1 MPIDTQLTTLFCLI
15 DDFCTDIS
23 EQVEQHMLTCGK
35 IKRVRQSQIFASEV
49 ITLVLWFHLTG
60 SRNFKAFYL
69 YWAKPFLSR
78 YFPNLPSY
86 SRFIELKAK
95 YVMYFVALIE
105 SLKVSSVGIA
115 FVDSTKLA
123 VCHNKRIYQH
133 RVFAD
138 SASRGKTSVDWFYG
152 FKIHLICDHIGRLIS
167 YCITTG
173 NVDDRKVLPD
183 LIEHSQL
190 KGKLFGDRGYVGKNW
205 KSRLAEVGVQLI
217 TRVKR
222 NMKPQSLDPFDSAVL
237 RKRGIIEAPFNLMKS
252 QFDLEHTR
260 HRSKIGLLTT
270 IFAALT
276 LYALVLVHGYKSG
289 IQQILKPIELKSA

>member
-1 MPIDTQLTTLFCLI
+1 MISKCLSTYNTFLLCVFALI
-15 DDFCTDIS
+15 FQSRLSNICS
-23 EQVEQHMLTCGK
+23 LVARLNG
-35 IKRVRQSQIFASEV
+35 VRQSQICPFEV
-49 ITLVLWFHLTG
+49 ITLLLWFHLTG
-60 SRNFKAFYL
+60 SRNYKTFYL

-95 YVMYFVALIE
+95 YVMYFVALVEI
-105 SLKVSSVGIA
+105 LKVSSTGIA

-123 VCHNKRIYQH
+123 VCHNKLIHQH

-138 SASRGKTSVDWFYG
+138 SATWGKTLVDWFYG

-183 LIEHSQL
+183 LIEHSKQ

-205 KSRLAEVGVQLI
+205 KFCIAEVGVQLI

-222 NMKPQSLDPFDSAVL
+222 NMKPQCLDPFDSAVL
-237 RKRGIIEAPFNLMKS
+237 RKRGIIEAPFNVMKS

-260 HRSKIGLLTT
+260 QRSKIRLLSA

-276 LYALVLVHGYKSG
+276 FYALVLVNGYKSG
-289 IQQILKPIELKSA
+289 IQQILKPIESKST

>member
-15 DDFCTDIS
+15 DDFCTDIT
-23 EQVEQHMLTCGK
+23 QNVEQYMLTYGQT
-35 IKRVRQSQIFASEV
+35 KRLRQSKIHASEV
-49 ITLVLWFHLTG
+49 ITLLLWFHLTG

-69 YWAKPFLSR
+69 YWAKPFLCS
-78 YFPNLPSY
+78 YFTNLPSY

-95 YVMYFVALIE
+95 YAMYFVALIE
-105 SLKVSSVGIA
+105 SLKVHSAGIA
-115 FVDSTKLA
+115 FIDSTKLA
-123 VCHNKRIYQH
+123 VCHNKRIHQH

-152 FKIHLICDHIGRLIS
+152 FKLHLICDHIGRLVS

-183 LIEHSQL
+183 LIEHSKL

-222 NMKPQSLDPFDSAVL
+222 NMKPQVLAPFDHAVL
-237 RKRGIIEAPFNLMKS
+237 KKRGIIEAPFKLMKS
-252 QFDLEHTR
+252 QFDLEHSR
-260 HRSKIGLLTT
+260 HRSKMGLLTT

-276 LYALVLVHGYKSG
+276 LYALVLVNGYKSG
-289 IQQILKPIELKSA
+289 IQQILKPIDLNSA

>member
-15 DDFCTDIS
+15 DDFCSDIS
-23 EQVEQHMLTCGK
+23 EQVEQYMLTCGK
-35 IKRVRQSQIFASEV
+35 LKRVRQSQICASEV
-49 ITLVLWFHLTG
+49 ITLLLWFHLTG

-69 YWAKPFLSR
+69 YWAKPFLSG

-95 YVMYFVALIE
+95 YVMYFVALVE
-105 SLKVSSVGIA
+105 SLKVSSAGIA

-138 SASRGKTSVDWFYG
+138 SATRGKTSVDWFYG
-152 FKIHLICDHIGRLIS
+152 FKIHLICDHIGRLVS

-190 KGKLFGDRGYVGKNW
+190 TGKLFGDRGYVGKNW
-205 KSRLAEVGVQLI
+205 RSRLAEVGVQLI

-222 NMKPQSLDPFDSAVL
+222 NMKPQSLDAFDSAVL
-237 RKRGIIEAPFNLMKS
+237 RKRGIIEAPFHLMKS

-276 LYALVLVHGYKSG
+276 LYALVLVNGYKSG
-289 IQQILKPIELKSA
+289 IQQILKPIELKFT

>member
-1 MPIDTQLTTLFCLI
+1 MPIDTQLTSLFCLI

-23 EQVEQHMLTCGK
+23 VDVQQYMLTFGGAKRQRKSK
-35 IKRVRQSQIFASEV
+35 ISASEV
-49 ITLVLWFHLTG
+49 ITLLLWFHLTG
-60 SRNFKAFYL
+60 SRNFKTFYL
-69 YWAKPFLSR
+69 YWAKPFLAS

-86 SRFIELKAK
+86 NRFIELKAK

-105 SLKVSSVGIA
+105 SLKVPSAGIA
-115 FVDSTKLA
+115 FIDSTKIA
-123 VCHNKRIYQH
+123 VCHNKRINQH

-138 SASRGKTSVDWFYG
+138 SATRGKSSVDWFYG

-173 NVDDRKVLPD
+173 KVDDRKVLPE
-183 LIEHSQL
+183 LTKKANL
-190 KGKLFGDRGYVGKNW
+190 KGKLFGDRGYIGKNW
-205 KSRLAEVGVQLI
+205 KARLAEVGVQLI
-217 TRVKR
+217 TRIKK
-222 NMKPQSLDPFDSAVL
+222 NMKPQPLDPFDSAVL

-270 IFAALT
+270 IFSALT
-276 LYALVLVHGYKSG
+276 LYALVLVNGYNSG
-289 IQQILKPIELKSA
+289 IQQILKPIELKST